1 MQFCGFKVD
10 LFMNKWILKQYVK
23 YRPAKLHGET
33 VRQFT
38 VV

>member
-1 MQFCGFKVD
+1 MQLCGFKVD
-10 LFMNKWILKQYVK
+10 LFMYKWIPKQYDK
-23 YRPAKLHGET
+23 YRPAKLHAET